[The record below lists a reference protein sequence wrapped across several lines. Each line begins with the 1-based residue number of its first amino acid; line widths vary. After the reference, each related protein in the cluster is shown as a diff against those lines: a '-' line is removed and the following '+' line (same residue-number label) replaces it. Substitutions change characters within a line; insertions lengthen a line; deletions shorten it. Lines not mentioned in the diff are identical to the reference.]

1 MIRFGG
7 RGGVLVLVL
16 LVAGCGPSKPVAP
29 DSKPTPVTALDADT
43 SASNIVTVD
52 VGGGVDPSLGATPM
66 AERVATLGLLNKRN
80 GAARDVVLK
89 PGKAVRIGDVVVRLR
104 ACERTA
110 PWEQEQYT
118 GAFVQVDVQGRDGQG
133 KEGWR
138 RAFSGWLFKERPA
151 LNVVQHPIYDV
162 WVKSCAMTFPLG
174 GPDSIAGGGAPD
186 ASETPRS
193 SAKKSPADAE
203 DAPEPTTPEI
213 AADNATR

>member
-1 MIRFGG
+1 M
-7 RGGVLVLVL
+7 LAATL
-16 LVAGCGPSKPVAP
+16 LAAGCGATKPVAP
-29 DSKPTPVTALDADT
+29 DAKPTPVTALDADT

-52 VGGGVDPSLGATPM
+52 LGGGVDPSYGATPM

-89 PGKAVRIGDVVVRLR
+89 PGKAMRIGDVVVRLR

-118 GAFVQVDVQGRDGQG
+118 GAFVQVDVQGSDAS
-133 KEGWR
+133 WR

-162 WVKSCAMTFPLG
+162 WIKSCAMTFPLG
-174 GPDSIAGGGAPD
+174 GPDSVAGGGAPGSND
-186 ASETPRS
+186 TPRS
-193 SAKKSPADAE
+193 SAKKSPAAVG